1 MVTATTEAAEAR
13 STLAE
18 NAASAAAAA
27 AERRRRIRIR
37 VWRVVALVVWL
48 GSWELS
54 AGRIIDP
61 FFSSRPSAVGARFV
75 EWIATGFIWPHLWST
90 VQAMMIG
97 LFIGASLGVL
107 TGFVLGRGEVLSAVF
122 EPFITAVYSLPKLA
136 LAPLFILWFGIGLMS
151 KVVLVSLIVFFLVF
165 YNTYAGVRDV
175 DRLFISSLRIMGGNR
190 RDVYTK
196 VIMPSAAVWVFT
208 GFKLAV
214 PYSLI
219 GAIVGELISSDSGLG
234 YTISRASSF
243 FDTTG
248 VLTGLTFIA
257 IIAISINQSLNSF
270 GRWVNRWKAED
281 SGSALSAL

>member
-1 MVTATTEAAEAR
+1 MAAPTIEVQG
-13 STLAE
+13 TPPPTAE
-18 NAASAAAAA
+18 NAASAAAEQAA
-27 AERRRRIRIR
+27 ARRKRQVRF
-37 VWRVVALVVWL
+37 WRVVALVVWL
-48 GSWELS
+48 SSWELS

-61 FFSSRPSAVGARFV
+61 FFSSRPSDVGARFV
-75 EWIATGFIWPHLWST
+75 EWIATGFIWPHLLAT
-90 VQAMMIG
+90 TQAMMIG
-97 LFIGASLGVL
+97 LLIGASLGVL
-107 TGFVLGRGEVLSAVF
+107 IGFILGRGEILSSVF

-136 LAPLFILWFGIGLMS
+136 LAPLLILWFGIGLMS

-175 DRLFISSLRIMGGNR
+175 DRLYISALQIMGGNR

-219 GAIVGELISSDSGLG
+219 GAIVGELISSDRGLG
-234 YTISRASSF
+234 YTISRSSSF

-248 VLTGLTFIA
+248 VITGLTFIA

-281 SGSALSAL
+281 QGSALSAL